1 MIYKGCKELATVNN
15 QCAGIYGKCLNIKIT
30 NYCPG
35 NCYFCIERDGYKPS
49 ITSVENIISK
59 ANELTEYQTVLILGG
74 EPFTYPYLS
83 QLLKGLKKKEVYIT
97 TNGGSFGHIDV
108 AEISPYITGIN
119 VSIHSFVESE
129 NNHILQTK
137 VTFEE
142 LKKYINAFQ
151 SSGVPVRFNTVLLQS
166 GINTK
171 EKMHKM
177 LDFSK
182 TMGIKWVRFSE
193 LQFENKGFVYA
204 KDIFEGINNNPY
216 VEGCNQNFVIDG
228 VNVTVRQ
235 SCGIVCQMK
244 PFPQEGKQRKNK
256 ADSLIMY
263 PNGEI
268 YPGWIVTKN
277 YRINQTDPCEKVI
290 ER

>member
-142 LKKYINAFQ
+142 LKK
-151 SSGVPVRFNTVLLQS
+151 
-166 GINTK
+166 
-171 EKMHKM
+171 
-177 LDFSK
+177 
-182 TMGIKWVRFSE
+182 
-193 LQFENKGFVYA
+193 
-204 KDIFEGINNNPY
+204 
-216 VEGCNQNFVIDG
+216 
-228 VNVTVRQ
+228 
-235 SCGIVCQMK
+235 
-244 PFPQEGKQRKNK
+244 
-256 ADSLIMY
+256 
-263 PNGEI
+263 
-268 YPGWIVTKN
+268 
-277 YRINQTDPCEKVI
+277 
-290 ER
+290 

>member
-1 MIYKGCKELATVNN
+1 MVNN

-49 ITSVENIISK
+49 MTSVEKIISK
-59 ANELTEYQTVLILGG
+59 ANELKEYQTVLILGG

-97 TNGGSFGHIDV
+97 TNGGSFGNIDV
-108 AEISPYITGIN
+108 AEISQYITGIN
-119 VSIHSFVESE
+119 VSIHSFLEDE
-129 NNHILQTK
+129 NNEILQTK
-137 VTFEE
+137 VAFAE
-142 LKKYINAFQ
+142 LKKYIDAFQ
-151 SSGVPVRFNTVLLQS
+151 SNGVPVRFNTILLDS

-182 TMGIKWVRFSE
+182 SMGIKWIRFSE
-193 LQFENKGFVYA
+193 LQIENTGFIYA
-204 KDIFEGINNNPY
+204 KNIFEGINNNPY

-228 VNVTVRQ
+228 LNVTVRQ
-235 SCGIVCQMK
+235 SCGIVCPMK
-244 PFPQEGKQRKNK
+244 PFPQEAKQRENR
-256 ADSLIMY
+256 ADSLVMY

-268 YPGWIVTKN
+268 FPGWIVPKN
-277 YRINQTDPCEKVI
+277 YRINQTEPCEKVI